1 MPKHG
6 KGPEARTYM
15 VYPEA
20 ASGFQFWIRGEEGRA
35 RVYIFELLKGFCRQQ
50 WKEKEE
56 EEALAWQGQVRR
68 TYSRITAFSEQ
79 DQSS

>member
-1 MPKHG
+1 
-6 KGPEARTYM
+6 M